1 MNLELGDENSW
12 VEYVSKYWHSA
23 CNGGE
28 GGGVMVRA
36 PDAAMIP
43 TAPHPQTP
51 SGFITPNKGTVRR
64 TLILI
69 WTSNFQQRF

>member
-28 GGGVMVRA
+28 GGGGDGPRTRCGN
-36 PDAAMIP
+36 D
-43 TAPHPQTP
+43 PHRTP
-51 SGFITPNKGTVRR
+51 PPNA
-64 TLILI
+64 
-69 WTSNFQQRF
+69 QRIYHTK